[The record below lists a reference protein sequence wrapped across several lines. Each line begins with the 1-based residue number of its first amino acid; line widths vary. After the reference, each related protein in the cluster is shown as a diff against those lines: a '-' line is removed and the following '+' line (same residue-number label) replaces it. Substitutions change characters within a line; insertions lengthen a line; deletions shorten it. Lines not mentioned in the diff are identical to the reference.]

1 MAVAWSAGQKVEVVR
16 SFPFTLSS
24 SASSSSPSH
33 PAVHVCYKLGSV
45 IEATEEHAVVQFTV
59 VGEQQESLI
68 QVAVLAWS
76 ILAVLLLHTGR

>member
-1 MAVAWSAGQKVEVVR
+1 M
-16 SFPFTLSS
+16 
-24 SASSSSPSH
+24 
-33 PAVHVCYKLGSV
+33 HVCYKLGSV